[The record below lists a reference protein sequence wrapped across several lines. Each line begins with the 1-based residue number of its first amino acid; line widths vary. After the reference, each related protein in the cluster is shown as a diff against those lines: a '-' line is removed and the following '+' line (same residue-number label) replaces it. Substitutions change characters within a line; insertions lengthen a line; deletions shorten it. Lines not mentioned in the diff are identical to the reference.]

1 MLNRLP
7 SGRLIFLVMNIQ
19 KLTPEQVEQLA
30 EDYSV
35 IYVDR
40 VKKIAKNAFE
50 DGFMQAVKLLFGE
63 ES

>member
-1 MLNRLP
+1 
-7 SGRLIFLVMNIQ
+7 MNIQ

-40 VKKIAKNAFE
+40 VKKIAKHAFE
-50 DGFMQAVKLLFGE
+50 DGFMQAVKLLFGD

>member
-1 MLNRLP
+1 
-7 SGRLIFLVMNIQ
+7 MNIQ

-50 DGFMQAVKLLFGE
+50 DGFMQAVKLFFGE
-63 ES
+63 DK